1 MHWQWN
7 SKLSK
12 SYWSKRFS
20 LAKFLARRGSWENQK
35 ISLSADPNYILSI
48 NFNLIEGYLG
58 QGSTNQ
64 TELQREWFRNMLFP
78 FPPLEEQEKIV
89 DTIKKTNIEIDRII
103 FKATAEIGKAK
114 EYQES
119 LITQIVTGQL
129 KVPVIAN
136 ANLRQNIELGVVAE
150 SNEAFHSTI

>member
-1 MHWQWN
+1 
-7 SKLSK
+7 
-12 SYWSKRFS
+12 
-20 LAKFLARRGSWENQK
+20 
-35 ISLSADPNYILSI
+35 
-48 NFNLIEGYLG
+48 
-58 QGSTNQ
+58 
-64 TELQREWFRNMLFP
+64 MLFP